1 MDRYNGILPVN
12 KDPGMTSH
20 DVVNRLRRITG
31 QKKIGHTG
39 TLDPQATGLLLTC
52 FGRATKLSQFLTG
65 LDKLYLAEITF
76 GAVSDTFD
84 GNGKIE
90 EKGNVP
96 YLTRV
101 ELKDLLKRFTGRISQ
116 KVPAYSAVKVG
127 GRALY
132 KQAREGMQI
141 DRPERKVEI
150 KSIDIISIDM
160 PRLTLRVRCS
170 KGTYIRSLADDIGRE
185 IGCGGYLSALERQS
199 IGRFNIETALT
210 LDDVAARWD
219 AGSFADAILPIEKAL
234 DFPTINIRNG
244 TAEAVKHGINLSGED
259 IISWDRDFRT
269 GDLIS
274 VADKRGDILA
284 IAKSKR
290 DASRLKTDGTGDFF
304 SYVRV
309 LF

>member
-1 MDRYNGILPVN
+1 
-12 KDPGMTSH
+12 MTSH
-20 DVVNRLRRITG
+20 DVINRLRRITG

-65 LDKLYLAEITF
+65 WDKLYLAEITL

-90 EKGNVP
+90 EKSTVP
-96 YLTRV
+96 HLTEV
-101 ELKDLLKRFTGRISQ
+101 ELQDLLKRFTGRISQ

-132 KQAREGMQI
+132 KQAREGLET
-141 DRPERKVEI
+141 DRPEREVEI
-150 KSIDIISIDM
+150 RSIDIISIDT
-160 PRLTLRVRCS
+160 PRLTLRVHCS
-170 KGTYIRSLADDIGRE
+170 KGTYIRSLADDIGHE

-199 IGRFNIETALT
+199 VGRFNIETALT

-219 AGSFADAILPIEKAL
+219 AGSFAAAMLPIEKAL
-234 DFPTINIRNG
+234 DFPTINVRNRR
-244 TAEAVKHGINLSGED
+244 AETIKDGINLSGAD
-259 IISWDRDFRT
+259 IMARDRDFRR

-274 VADKRGDILA
+274 IANERGDILA
-284 IAKSKR
+284 IGKSKC
-290 DASRLKTDGTGDFF
+290 DASRLNVNGTGDFF

-309 LF
+309 LV

>member
-1 MDRYNGILPVN
+1 MDRYNGVLPVN

-20 DVVNRLRRITG
+20 DVVSRLRRITG

-65 LDKLYLAEITF
+65 LDKLYWAEITL

-90 EKGNVP
+90 EKGTAP
-96 YLTRV
+96 YLTKV
-101 ELKDLLKRFTGRISQ
+101 ELQDLLKRFTGRISQ
-116 KVPAYSAVKVG
+116 KVPAYSAVRVG

-132 KQAREGMQI
+132 KQAREGMQT

-160 PRLTLRVRCS
+160 PHLTLRVHCS

-185 IGCGGYLSALERQS
+185 IGCGGYLSALERRS
-199 IGRFNIETALT
+199 VGRFNIETALT

-219 AGSFADAILPIEKAL
+219 AGSFADTIWPIEKAL
-234 DFPTINIRNG
+234 DFPTINIRNR

-274 VADKRGDILA
+274 VADERGDILA
-284 IAKSKR
+284 IGKSKR
-290 DASRLKTDGTGDFF
+290 DASRLKADGIGDFF
-304 SYVRV
+304 SYMRV
-309 LF
+309 LI